1 MLKLVT
7 PLTQVDSS
15 PLYALNSRTITRD
28 GNEFIYL
35 EGVAGTLANSW
46 VTFNAEGRTAL
57 AATGARGRAGIAMAA
72 IVAAR
77 FGWYQIYGSAVGRVL
92 AGFVNNGLVYLTT
105 TAGSVSNTVVAANLV
120 VGAIGRSAVV
130 GEVATIE
137 LNYPFATNV
146 VG

>member
-7 PLTQVDSS
+7 SLTQVDLSA
-15 PLYALNSRTITRD
+15 LYALGSRTITRD
-28 GNEFIYL
+28 GNEYIYL
-35 EGVAGTLANSW
+35 EGVAGTVTNSW
-46 VTFNAEGRTAL
+46 VTFDEDGKTTLTVLN
-57 AATGARGRAGIAMAA
+57 ARGRVGIAMAA

-92 AGFVNNGLVYLTT
+92 AGFVDNGLVYLTT
-105 TAGSVSNTVVAANLV
+105 TAGSVSNAVVAANLV

-130 GEVATIE
+130 GGVATIE
-137 LNYPFATNV
+137 LSYPFATNV